1 MEHVTNTIMLLSAAA
16 AGSLV
21 SAIAEGIVLA
31 IAVSLCLRLL
41 PGIKPAARFII
52 WTAVLFAVLPLH
64 VLPLIGSGS
73 NTSAPIHT
81 NAFHL
86 DARWSLVIA
95 FIWGI
100 LSLIRAA
107 QLIRSAIDLRRIAAG
122 ATPIPTEPA
131 CSALLRNGRR
141 SAQLCIS
148 TDVDRP
154 SVVGFLRPRILLPPA
169 LLEKLSPQELEQI
182 LLHEMEHLRRRDDW
196 TNLLQKVSLILF
208 PLNPVLNWVERRLCI
223 ERELA
228 CDDRVLHLTKARKAY
243 ATCLTSLAEHSLL
256 RRSATLAL
264 GAWEKKSELTRRV
277 HRILRRPEHAMG
289 RTPATLL
296 TGTLIAGLLGGA
308 LTLAHT
314 PQLVSFTPSIHTS
327 VQSSAASTALISESV
342 LHTQGFSHPQGFS
355 PTLVKAV
362 MPERQQ
368 NALTTKPRRQASQI
382 RQSSQ
387 IKAVPKQLKPGPQNL
402 IVLTGWEEVAPQ
414 PRLTLTVSDST
425 GSSYAAVPIGNGW
438 LIIQL

>member
-1 MEHVTNTIMLLSAAA
+1 MEHVTNTIMLVSAAA

-21 SAIAEGIVLA
+21 SAIVEGIVLA

-41 PGIKPAARFII
+41 PGIRPAARFII
-52 WTAVLFAVLPLH
+52 WTAVLFTVLPLH
-64 VLPLIGSGS
+64 VLPLIRSGS
-73 NTSAPIHT
+73 NTSAPIHS

-95 FIWGI
+95 LIWGV

-107 QLIRSAIDLRRIAAG
+107 QLIRSAIDLRRIVAG
-122 ATPIPTEPA
+122 ATPIATEPA
-131 CSALLRNGRR
+131 LSALLRSGRR

-148 TDVDRP
+148 PDVDRP
-154 SVVGFLRPRILLPPA
+154 SVVCFFHPRILLPPA

-208 PLNPVLNWVERRLCI
+208 PLNPVLNWIERRLCI

-228 CDDRVLHLTKARKAY
+228 CDDRVLHLTTARKAY
-243 ATCLTSLAEHSLL
+243 ATCLTNLAEHSLL

-264 GAWEKKSELTRRV
+264 GAWEERSELAHRV
-277 HRILRRPEHAMG
+277 HRILRRPEHTMG
-289 RTPATLL
+289 RTPATLV

-308 LTLAHT
+308 LTLAHS

-327 VQSSAASTALISESV
+327 VQSSAAPAALISEPV
-342 LHTQGFSHPQGFS
+342 LHTQGFS

-368 NALTTKPRRQASQI
+368 SAVTTKPRRQV
-382 RQSSQ
+382 SQ
-387 IKAVPKQLKPGPQNL
+387 IKTVRKQPKRRPQNL
-402 IVLTGWEEVAPQ
+402 IVLTGWEEVSPQ
-414 PRLTLTVSDST
+414 PRLTLTVSEST
-425 GSSYAAVPIGNGW
+425 GSSFATVPIGDGW
-438 LIIQL
+438 LVIQL